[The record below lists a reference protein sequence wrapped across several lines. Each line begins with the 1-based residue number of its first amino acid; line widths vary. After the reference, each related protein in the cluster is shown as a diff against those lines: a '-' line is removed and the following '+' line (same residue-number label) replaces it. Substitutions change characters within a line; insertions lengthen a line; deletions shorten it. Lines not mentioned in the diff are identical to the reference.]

1 MSTPWYD
8 AATPLI
14 PVQHQPTVLL
24 DHLQS
29 LDLDPTPLLAG
40 AGLPAFEPGSAE
52 TRLTPDQWLRLLRQ
66 AALAVRDPELAF
78 QLGRQLLPGH
88 YGAASHALLTAGTLR
103 RALQVLEQQ
112 AARLSPL
119 LVPHVC
125 VEGPWAVLHFTEA
138 CGGAGLRSFLVELQ
152 MSAVA
157 AACQWLAGERLPWTF
172 LFNRGE
178 PGQRDAHEV
187 HLGTRLRFH
196 CHLDAMVIEAAW
208 LDRPWRHARASHSV
222 ALAEA
227 LDREAGAQ
235 EPRQALRARVY
246 RHLSDRVRCAPG
258 LDETAAA
265 FGMSA
270 ATFKRRLAVCGTH
283 FQAELDQ
290 VRLHTALRLMHRH
303 GLDNEAIGR
312 HLGFEDPANFRRSMK
327 RWAGLTPAG
336 LRSALDGFSAGLAG
350 QVRPGSCRPG

>member
-1 MSTPWYD
+1 MTPPWYD

-14 PVQHQPTVLL
+14 PVQHQPAVLL

-29 LDLDPTPLLAG
+29 LDLDPGPLLAA
-40 AGLPAFEPGSAE
+40 AGLPAFAPGSAGPC
-52 TRLTPDQWLRLLRQ
+52 LAPDQWLGLLRE
-66 AALAVRDPELAF
+66 AARAVRDPELAF

-103 RALQVLEQQ
+103 RALQVLAGQG
-112 AARLSPL
+112 ARLSPL
-119 LVPHVC
+119 LVPHVV
-125 VEGPWAVLHFTEA
+125 VEGPLAVLYWTDA
-138 CGGAGLRSFLVELQ
+138 CASAGLRSFLVELQ

-157 AACQWLAGERLPWTF
+157 AACRWLAGERLPWTF

-178 PGQRDAHEV
+178 PDRRDAHEV
-187 HLGTRLRFH
+187 HLGTRLHFR
-196 CHLDAMVIEAAW
+196 CHLDAMVIDAAW
-208 LDRPWRHARASHSV
+208 LDRPWAQGRATHS
-222 ALAEA
+222 AAIAEA

-235 EPRQALRARVY
+235 EPRRALLAGVY
-246 RHLSDRVRCAPG
+246 DHLLERVRRPPG
-258 LDETAAA
+258 LEETAAA

-270 ATFKRRLAVCGTH
+270 ATFKRRLAACGTH

-290 VRLHTALRLMHRH
+290 VRLHTALRLMHGR

-312 HLGFEDPANFRRSMK
+312 YLGFEDPANFRRSMK

-336 LRSALDGFSAGLAG
+336 LRSTMQGFGAGLAG
-350 QVRPGSCRPG
+350 